1 MIADGTNMTGHLFRI
16 LLLLAFSQ
24 SHTRTTTVLV
34 DELNAGQFQ
43 GVPHCKVVSSSR
55 HGRFAVG

>member
-1 MIADGTNMTGHLFRI
+1 MTGQLFRI
-16 LLLLAFSQ
+16 LLLPAFSQ
-24 SHTRTTTVLV
+24 SHTRTTPVLV

-55 HGRFAVG
+55 HGHFAVG